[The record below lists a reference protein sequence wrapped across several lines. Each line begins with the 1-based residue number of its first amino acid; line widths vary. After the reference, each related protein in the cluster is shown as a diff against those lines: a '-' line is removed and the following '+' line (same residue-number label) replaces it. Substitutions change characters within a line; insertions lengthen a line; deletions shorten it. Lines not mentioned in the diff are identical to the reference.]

1 MSFLAVRTLAFVIS
15 SELTV
20 NIDGSCSSFAL
31 LHEGH
36 TGRSEARTS
45 ASNSLP
51 QDRHRKSNSGMTP
64 PQFLKCQRRPL
75 RRASA
80 STELTASSKHTSR
93 RSHEGPK
100 ASMANELLFLLYSG

>member
-1 MSFLAVRTLAFVIS
+1 MSFFAVRTLAFVIS

-36 TGRSEARTS
+36 TGRSDARTS

-51 QDRHRKSNSGMTP
+51 QDRHRKSNSGMT
-64 PQFLKCQRRPL
+64 C
-75 RRASA
+75 
-80 STELTASSKHTSR
+80 ASSVFEVPEAATPPVVSLDGVARLQQPYEKQVAS
-93 RSHEGPK
+93 SDEGVK
-100 ASMANELLFLLYSG
+100 C